1 MVKEVTLLDQDEY
14 LKLGLLVNINFEKL
28 YNLESLLNSEY
39 DKIFG
44 YFEDN
49 VLRAFIHVRVLY
61 ETVEIINIVVD
72 PLYRRKGIATLLLKY
87 IMNIKVIKEILLEV
101 NINNEVAIK
110 TYEKNGFKVISERKN
125 YYGSDTALIMK
136 RDV

>member
-1 MVKEVTLLDQDEY
+1 MVKEVTLLDKDEY
-14 LKLGLLVNINFEKL
+14 LKLGLLINNNFEKL

-61 ETVEIINIVVD
+61 ETVEIINIVVG

-87 IMNIKVIKEILLEV
+87 IMNIKEIKEILLEV

>member
-87 IMNIKVIKEILLEV
+87 IMNIKEIKEILLEV

>member
-1 MVKEVTLLDQDEY
+1 MVKEVTLLDKEEY

-44 YFEDN
+44 YFEEN

-87 IMNIKVIKEILLEV
+87 IMNIKEIKEILLEV

-110 TYEKNGFKVISERKN
+110 TYEKNGFKAISERKN
-125 YYGSDTALIMK
+125 YYGCDTALIMK